1 MTINM
6 DLQRYSEDRACAT
19 PEGLREKMLRELLPL
34 VEGIQVQRNRVI
46 VATYVRPNVSAGGI
60 IFTQKNADEDRWQG
74 KVGLVLKRGP
84 VAFDY
89 EEVREGMDRL
99 AEIDPQATVDDARPV
114 LEKRLHIPQVG
125 DWVMCRNSETWEF
138 ALRVEPGKA
147 VSCRVVADDSIL
159 AVVTD
164 PSAIY

>member
-1 MTINM
+1 MTITM
-6 DLQRYSEDRACAT
+6 DLQRYSEDKACAT
-19 PEGLREKMLRELLPL
+19 PEGLKAKMLAELLPL

-89 EEVREGMDRL
+89 EEVLE
-99 AEIDPQATVDDARPV
+99 ATQDNVDLDMSTLEARADV
-114 LEKRLHIPQVG
+114 ERALGIPQVG

-159 AVVTD
+159 AVVSD
-164 PSAIY
+164 PSAVY

>member
-1 MTINM
+1 MTITM
-6 DLQRYSEDRACAT
+6 DLQRYSEDKACST
-19 PEGLREKMLRELLPL
+19 PEGLRQKMLAELLPL

-89 EEVREGMDRL
+89 AERAELMDKYTEHGTHEDTARYEAEG
-99 AEIDPQATVDDARPV
+99 E
-114 LEKRLHIPQVG
+114 LHIPQIG

-159 AVVTD
+159 AVVSD